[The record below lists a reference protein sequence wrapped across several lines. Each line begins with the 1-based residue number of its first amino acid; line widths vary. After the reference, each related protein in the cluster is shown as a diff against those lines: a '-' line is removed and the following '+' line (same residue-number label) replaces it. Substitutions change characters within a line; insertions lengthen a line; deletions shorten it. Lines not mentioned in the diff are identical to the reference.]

1 MFKEI
6 KFKASLIAGAA
17 TALLSGPAFAQGVV
31 TVKDMSLGLAQTI
44 AQGTIEQ
51 CRKDGFRVT
60 TTVMNRAG
68 HVMVVLRDDGTSPH
82 TVDTSRRKAYT
93 ALALR
98 RTSSELGSAIA
109 GNAALAG
116 LKDISGV
123 IVLGGG
129 VPIRVGNEVIGSIGV
144 AGSPSP
150 DKDEACAKAALDQ
163 VADQLK

>member
-17 TALLSGPAFAQGVV
+17 LLSGPAFAQGVV
-31 TVKDMSLGLAQTI
+31 SVKDMSLGLAQAI
-44 AQGTIEQ
+44 AQGVIEQ
-51 CRKDGFRVT
+51 CRKDGLRVT

-68 HVMVVLRDDGTSPH
+68 QVMVVLRDDGTSPH
-82 TVDTSRRKAYT
+82 TVDTS
-93 ALALR
+93 
-98 RTSSELGSAIA
+98 TSSDLGSAIA
-109 GNAALAG
+109 SNATLAG

-163 VADQLK
+163 VADHLK